1 MRFSSLKLP
10 LRIDSVVSDAPDA
23 PLQAIDNNRYL
34 APLSDSPAYVS
45 LLADDSYTPPPALT
59 QRSAG
64 LASTQRFPTSLQGEF
79 MLTPETLRRLGT
91 VIEEF
96 TTRIHAIQLGYRGS
110 EVRRE
115 LQIKEFKRQ
124 QDTCRE
130 LLELVEKLKGRRS
143 GLTQYKLNTVTK
155 AQESLMRRFDRV
167 LQKLMEQA
175 SPELSVYETKWF
187 QELRRMK
194 EDIVGIKKFDDSSLV
209 ARTNLVSF

>member
-1 MRFSSLKLP
+1 MQFSSLKLP
-10 LRIDSVVSDAPDA
+10 LRLDSVALDAPDA
-23 PLQAIDNNRYL
+23 PAQATGKNQYL
-34 APLSDSPAYVS
+34 VPLSDSPPYVS
-45 LLADDSYTPPPALT
+45 LLADELYTPPAALT
-59 QRSAG
+59 QRNAD
-64 LASTQRFPTSLQGEF
+64 LASKLRFSASLQGEF
-79 MLTPETLRRLGT
+79 MLTPETLRHLGA
-91 VIEEF
+91 VVKEF

-124 QDTCRE
+124 QETCRD

-143 GLTQYKLNTVTK
+143 GLTQYKLKTVTN
-155 AQESLMRRFDRV
+155 AQQSLMRRFDHV

-194 EDIVGIKKFDDSSLV
+194 EDVLGIKFDDSSLV
-209 ARTNLVSF
+209 AKTNLVSF

>member
-1 MRFSSLKLP
+1 
-10 LRIDSVVSDAPDA
+10 
-23 PLQAIDNNRYL
+23 
-34 APLSDSPAYVS
+34 
-45 LLADDSYTPPPALT
+45 
-59 QRSAG
+59 
-64 LASTQRFPTSLQGEF
+64 

-91 VIEEF
+91 VVEEF
-96 TTRIHAIQLGYRGS
+96 TTRIHAILLGYRGS

-124 QDTCRE
+124 QETCRE

-143 GLTQYKLNTVTK
+143 GLTQYELNIVTK
-155 AQESLMRRFDRV
+155 TQERLTRQFDRV

-194 EDIVGIKKFDDSSLV
+194 GEVLGIQKLDDGSL
-209 ARTNLVSF
+209 AGRCNLVSFAANTNGYFLSNLCS